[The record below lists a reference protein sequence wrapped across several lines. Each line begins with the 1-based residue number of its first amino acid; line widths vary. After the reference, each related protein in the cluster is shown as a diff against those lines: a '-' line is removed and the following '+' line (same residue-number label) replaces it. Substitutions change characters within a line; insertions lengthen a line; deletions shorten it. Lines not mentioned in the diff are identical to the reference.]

1 MWEAIAANRRR
12 SISLIS
18 LMGAVL
24 VTFGACLGLYYGT
37 AYSGPEPSIKQIL
50 IAAGV
55 GAGIALGLW
64 LVMWLVAV
72 FQGDSLL
79 LRSAGARRVQKVHH
93 PRLWNVVEEMTI
105 AAGLP
110 RQPRIYVVE
119 DHRPNAFAVGRKPG
133 KAAVAVTSGLLRLL
147 NRDELQGVVAHEIAH
162 VKNLDI
168 RFMTIAAVLAGT
180 VEMISRGVLWGSY
193 HGAGRRRSRS
203 RGGGNAYLL
212 ALVFVLAIVSPILIR
227 LLYMACSRQREY
239 LADASAA
246 RFTRF
251 PDGLAAALEKLAVQ
265 NRDIPSGHV
274 TGALAPLYIVNPLQ
288 AISAAGWFSTH
299 PPTESRIKILRG
311 MGGRAGYVDYEAAF
325 RKIEGQKARLRALEA
340 AARSDQ
346 SVRARSASPAASAL
360 PASSPSKDTEGTD
373 SGVARAREVADLLD
387 QLALYTLLPCACGM
401 RIKAPPEFRGDQIE
415 CPRCER
421 VNFMPKAES
430 VSRPRVSGESGDGD
444 RRITGEA
451 QPAGG
456 SKLEYTRRDDGWD
469 AFRCAC
475 GQTIQLGPNFP
486 LDYTVCAKCDRR
498 IELRGRK

>member
-12 SISLIS
+12 SMWLIW

-37 AYSGPEPSIKQIL
+37 AYSGPEPSIEQIL

-55 GAGIALGLW
+55 GAGLALLLW

-72 FQGDSLL
+72 FQGDRLL
-79 LRSAGARRVQKVHH
+79 LRSAGAQRIQKVHH

-110 RQPRIYVVE
+110 RQPRVYIVE
-119 DHRPNAFAVGRKPG
+119 DHAPNAFAVGRKPE
-133 KAAVAVTSGLLRLL
+133 KAAVAVTSGLMRLL
-147 NRDELQGVVAHEIAH
+147 NRNELQGVVAHEIAH
-162 VKNLDI
+162 IKNLDI
-168 RFMTIAAVLAGT
+168 RFMTMAAVLAGT
-180 VEMISRGVLWGSY
+180 VEMMSRGFVRGSFY
-193 HGAGRRRSRS
+193 GAGRRRSRP
-203 RGGGNAYLL
+203 RGGGNAYLMV
-212 ALVFVLAIVSPILIR
+212 LVFVLAIVSPILIR

-265 NRDIPSGHV
+265 NQEVPSGQV

-288 AISAAGWFSTH
+288 AIAASGWFSTH
-299 PPTESRIKILRG
+299 PPTESRIKILRS
-311 MGGRAGYVDYEAAF
+311 MGGRAGYADYEAAF
-325 RKIEGQKARLRALEA
+325 RKIEGKKTRLQALEA
-340 AARSDQ
+340 AAQSDQ
-346 SVRARSASPAASAL
+346 SVLARAASPARSLAKEEPGEA
-360 PASSPSKDTEGTD
+360 D

-387 QLALYTLLPCACGM
+387 RFALYTLLPCACGM
-401 RIKAPPEFRGDQIE
+401 RIKVPPEFQRDQVE

-421 VNFMPKAES
+421 VNLVPKAE
-430 VSRPRVSGESGDGD
+430 PVSGRSASGKSGEND
-444 RRITGEA
+444 RPVTGEA
-451 QPAGG
+451 QTTGD
-456 SKLEYTRRDDGWD
+456 STLQYTRRDDGWD

-475 GQTIQLGPNFP
+475 GQTIQLGPGFP
-486 LDYTVCAKCDRR
+486 LDYTVCGKCNRR

>member
-162 VKNLDI
+162 VK
-168 RFMTIAAVLAGT
+168 
-180 VEMISRGVLWGSY
+180 
-193 HGAGRRRSRS
+193 
-203 RGGGNAYLL
+203 
-212 ALVFVLAIVSPILIR
+212 ILI
-227 LLYMACSRQREY
+227 
-239 LADASAA
+239 
-246 RFTRF
+246 
-251 PDGLAAALEKLAVQ
+251 
-265 NRDIPSGHV
+265 SG
-274 TGALAPLYIVNPLQ
+274 
-288 AISAAGWFSTH
+288 S
-299 PPTESRIKILRG
+299 
-311 MGGRAGYVDYEAAF
+311 
-325 RKIEGQKARLRALEA
+325 
-340 AARSDQ
+340 
-346 SVRARSASPAASAL
+346 
-360 PASSPSKDTEGTD
+360 
-373 SGVARAREVADLLD
+373 
-387 QLALYTLLPCACGM
+387 
-401 RIKAPPEFRGDQIE
+401 
-415 CPRCER
+415 
-421 VNFMPKAES
+421 
-430 VSRPRVSGESGDGD
+430 
-444 RRITGEA
+444 
-451 QPAGG
+451 
-456 SKLEYTRRDDGWD
+456 
-469 AFRCAC
+469 
-475 GQTIQLGPNFP
+475 
-486 LDYTVCAKCDRR
+486 
-498 IELRGRK
+498 